1 MSQLEH
7 TGNRPAPEPSV
18 GLKLVRRQYFQ
29 LIPYQVLLIVVN
41 AINGIVDGVVASNLI
56 GHTAMTAIGMFGPF
70 NHLLYAVSMML
81 VSGAQILCGRY
92 MGKNQGKEMRNTFT
106 VDLVLSV
113 LISVITMALMIAGA
127 LLNWTRSFASNEQE
141 LAALNRYFLGQA
153 IGIPG
158 LVLGQQLF
166 AFLSMENETRRTM
179 TATLVCVF
187 SNALFDILFV
197 HVLHLGTF
205 GLALGT
211 AVSVWFFFGTMALWY
226 IKNKPEMLLS
236 PKDINWN
243 EAKNIVVLGY
253 PGSISRFMEMF
264 RCMIVNSLIL
274 RYVGSVGLSSFA
286 ASNSVMAI
294 FWSLPFGMMAVDRML
309 LSVSMGEEDRKG
321 TLDIMHVITRWGV
334 LFILCVAIVI
344 CLLAE
349 PFTRLFFQDPADPV
363 YGMTVM
369 ALRILPFC
377 MVFSVVNQAF
387 SVYAQIVQ
395 DKLYSTVL
403 PVLNGAVHV
412 VVFSFLLIPVI
423 GMTGLYIANIL
434 NGACCL
440 LVVCLFSARKI
451 GHFPRNLEDLLAF
464 PKDFGVS
471 EDEYL
476 EFSVHDEK
484 DLSTIS
490 QQVQAFCLSRG
501 VERRKAVF
509 SGLAL
514 EEMAANIFAHGF
526 TTAHHNMEIR
536 VTHMGEDVLLRLR
549 DNGRPFSSSDQVRI
563 SSPED
568 GIKNVGLRILMDS
581 AKDFQY
587 QIGVILTDRIS
598 REAHY
603 KNVLGLNVLMVRI

>member
-1 MSQLEH
+1 MSD
-7 TGNRPAPEPSV
+7 A

-41 AINGIVDGVVASNLI
+41 AVNGIVDGIVASNLI
-56 GHTAMTAIGMFGPF
+56 GKTAMTAIGMFGPF

-106 VDLVLSV
+106 VNLLLSM
-113 LISVITMALMIAGA
+113 LISMITMGLMIAGA
-127 LLNWTRSFASNEQE
+127 LLNWTRVFGVNEQE
-141 LAALNRYFLGQA
+141 LAALNSYFLGQA

-166 AFLSMENETRRTM
+166 AFLSMENETRRTT

-187 SNALFDILFV
+187 SNAVFDILFV
-197 HVLHLGTF
+197 YVMHLGTL

-211 AVSVWFFFGTMALWY
+211 AVSVWCFFGIMALWY
-226 IKNKPEMLLS
+226 LRNKPQMLLS
-236 PKDINWN
+236 PKEIDWN

-253 PGSISRFMEMF
+253 PGSISRFVEMF
-264 RCMIVNSLIL
+264 RCIIVNGLIL
-274 RYVGSVGLSSFA
+274 QYVGSVGLSSFA

-294 FWSLPFGMMAVDRML
+294 FWSLPFGMFAVQRML
-309 LSVSMGEEDRKG
+309 HSVSIGEEDRKG
-321 TLDIMHVITRWGV
+321 TLDIMHVITRWGA
-334 LFILCVAIVI
+334 LFVLCVAIAV

-377 MVFSVVNQAF
+377 MVFSVIGPAF
-387 SVYAQIVQ
+387 SIYAQIIQ
-395 DKLYSTVL
+395 DKLFATL
-403 PVLNGAVHV
+403 FPILDGAVHV
-412 VVFSFLLIPVI
+412 VIFSFLLIPVM
-423 GMTGLYIANIL
+423 GMNGLYIANIL

-440 LVVCLFSARKI
+440 LVVFLYAAWKI
-451 GHFPRNLEDLLAF
+451 RRFPRNLEDLLAF

-484 DLSTIS
+484 DLSSIS
-490 QQVQAFCLSRG
+490 EQVEAFCLSRG
-501 VERRKAVF
+501 VARRKAVF
-509 SGLAL
+509 SGLAM

-526 TTAHHNMEIR
+526 TAAHHSMEIR
-536 VTHMGEDVLLRLR
+536 VTHLGEDVLLRLR
-549 DNGRPFSSSDQVRI
+549 DNGAPFTSSEQI
-563 SSPED
+563 QLTSPED
-568 GIKNVGLRILMDS
+568 GVKNVGLRILMDS
-581 AKDFQY
+581 AKGFQY
-587 QIGVILTDRIS
+587 QIGIILTNRIA
-598 REAHY
+598 REVHY